1 MDFGN
6 NHPRCL
12 STTWPNV
19 CRYEVFLSFRGGDVR
34 KGFIQFL
41 YRTLVDS
48 GIDTFIDYDGIE
60 FGEEI
65 MLKILQVIRHT
76 DICIPVFSSDFASSK
91 SCLKEVAEMVAFNRT
106 IMPIFYDVSP
116 EVVGEV
122 GPSVV
127 GEVGEQ
133 EGNYKKS
140 FRTQANLGV
149 KSETIDTWKNALHNV
164 SRKRGWELEKFEG
177 GEYALIGEVVSK
189 VRQLLR
195 KDDLYVPADLV
206 GMDRPVQKLM
216 KKLGVRYENEEV
228 IEGQTLTGK
237 RVVEISGLPGIG
249 KSTLATVVYNK
260 IHHLF
265 KHKSFLKDIHKMVE
279 QERLQ
284 SLQKKLIWSL
294 LKRECRLEDIEEGTQ
309 FLRHRFN
316 DLRVL
321 IILDDVSDFKQIN
334 SLVGDPSWFG
344 QGSRIIVTSTTRGL
358 VDKYRQVPVTSTSST
373 TVNSSDDIVYEY
385 ELEKMSDDHALQLF
399 HKYAQRGKPL
409 QGEFFSLAGEISA
422 AAGGIPFVVEFV
434 GSFLDGKPIE
444 CWKEALGRLNGDT
457 YDEVKRI
464 LKKRYT
470 GLDKYAKE
478 IFVDIACFFVRKDKT
493 MPFYMWQARKYNPYT
508 GIYELQNNSL
518 VKTRENNEL
527 WMNNQLEVLGREIVK
542 ETNPDDP
549 FKWRRLW
556 NQEDIE
562 LALIEKKVAAV
573 EALDATFDKSCS
585 FPERIF
591 SNYFPKLRYL
601 KMDNA
606 MIKGCEQ
613 GETSLLPLLTW
624 LDWKGCHNVSSLL
637 AFNLSKL
644 VVLDLSES
652 TSTDWQD
659 WQQVIK
665 KAGDLK
671 VLILKGCALLAE
683 YPVSVENENLER
695 LNLERCSA
703 LPGLSKSNGKL
714 SKLVSL
720 NIKFCSFVRELTEVM
735 GSLESL
741 KELYIDETDIKAI
754 DFPEDSYGKLQIL
767 SACKCKISSLSN
779 SIGNLKSLSYLAL
792 DGTELTELPD
802 SIGLLKNLQTLSL
815 RSCRGL
821 WKLPDSIGYL
831 EELRVM
837 DLSETSVDELPSS
850 VENLRNLKVL
860 KMHCTFTREFPRGI
874 KNLERLGEI
883 DFSDCRS
890 LRGECDITGLSS
902 LRVLLL
908 ENTEYSEVIGTDG
921 QRSDFPEL
929 RFRISN
935 EGTAGAQHQFHGWET
950 TTQFEADGRLRMMS

>member
-1 MDFGN
+1 MDFGI

-12 STTWPNV
+12 SPTQSNV
-19 CRYEVFLSFRGGDVR
+19 CSYKVFLSFRGGDVR
-34 KGFIQFL
+34 EGFIQFL
-41 YRTLVDS
+41 YRGLVDS

-65 MLKILQVIRHT
+65 MLKILEVIRHT
-76 DICIPVFSSDFASSK
+76 DICIPVFSKDFASSK
-91 SCLKEVAEMVAFNRT
+91 SCLKEVAEMVGCNRT

-116 EVVGEV
+116 
-122 GPSVV
+122 SVV
-127 GEVGEQ
+127 RRQ
-133 EGNYKKS
+133 EGSYQES
-140 FRTQANLGV
+140 FCTHATLG
-149 KSETIDTWKNALHNV
+149 ETSARIDDWKRALHTV
-164 SRKRGWELEKFEG
+164 SEKRGWELENFTY
-177 GEYALIGEVVSK
+177 GEAQLIDEVVSK
-189 VRQLLR
+189 VRQRLG
-195 KDDLYVPADLV
+195 KDNLCVPEDLV

-216 KKLGVRYENEEV
+216 KKLGVRYENGEA
-228 IEGQTLTGK
+228 IEGQTLTEK
-237 RVVEISGLPGIG
+237 RVVEISGLPGI
-249 KSTLATVVYNK
+249 VVYNK

-265 KHKSFLKDIHKMVE
+265 EGKSFLKDIRKTVE

-294 LKRECRLEDIEEGTQ
+294 LKRECRLEDIEEGTK
-309 FLRHRFN
+309 FLQHRFDN
-316 DLRVL
+316 LRVL
-321 IILDDVSDFKQIN
+321 IILDDVSDFKQIV
-334 SLVGDPSWFG
+334 SLAGDPSWFG
-344 QGSRIIVTSTTRGL
+344 QGSRIIVISTTSDL
-358 VDKYRQVPVTSTSST
+358 VDKYSQVPVTSTSST
-373 TVNSSDDIVYEY
+373 TVNSCDDIIVDKY
-385 ELEKMSDDHALQLF
+385 ELEKMSDDHAFQLF
-399 HKYAQRGKPL
+399 SKCALGGISL
-409 QGEFFSLAGEISA
+409 QGDFSSLAGEISS
-422 AAGGIPFVVEFV
+422 AAGGIPFIVKFV
-434 GSFLDGKPIE
+434 GTYLQAKPIE
-444 CWKEALGRLNGDT
+444 IWRDALVRLKGKP
-457 YDEVKRI
+457 YKEVKRI
-464 LKKRYT
+464 LKKRYED
-470 GLDKYAKE
+470 LDIYARE
-478 IFVDIACFFVRKDKT
+478 IFVDIACFFARKDKT
-493 MPFYMWQARKYNPYT
+493 MPFYMWQACKYNPYT

-573 EALDATFDKSCS
+573 EALGATFDKTFS

-606 MIKGCEQ
+606 MIEGCEQ
-613 GETSLLPLLTW
+613 GENSLLPRLTW

-644 VVLDLSES
+644 VVLDLSGS

-659 WQQVIK
+659 WEQVIK
-665 KAGDLK
+665 KAEKLK
-671 VLILKGCALLAE
+671 VLILKGCAWLAE
-683 YPVSVENENLER
+683 YPFSVKNEHLER

-703 LPGLSKSNGKL
+703 LPGLSKSNGML

-741 KELYIDETDIKAI
+741 KELYIDGTDIKAI
-754 DFPEDSYGKLQIL
+754 DFPEDSCGKLEIL
-767 SACKCKISSLSN
+767 SACNCKISSLSN

-815 RSCRGL
+815 RNCKSL
-821 WKLPDSIGYL
+821 LKLPDSIGNL
-831 EELRVM
+831 EELQLM
-837 DLSETSVDELPSS
+837 DLSYTLVNELPSS

-860 KMHCTFTREFPRGI
+860 KMACTHIREFPGGI
-874 KNLERLGEI
+874 KNLERIREI
-883 DFSDCRS
+883 DFSGCRS
-890 LRGECDITGLSS
+890 LMGECDITGLSS

-908 ENTEYSEVIGTDG
+908 ENTEYSQVIGTDG
-921 QRSDFPEL
+921 QRSDFPKL

-935 EGTAGAQHQFHGWET
+935 EGTTGAQHQFHGHET
-950 TTQFEADGRLRMMS
+950 TKQFQADGRLRMMSS